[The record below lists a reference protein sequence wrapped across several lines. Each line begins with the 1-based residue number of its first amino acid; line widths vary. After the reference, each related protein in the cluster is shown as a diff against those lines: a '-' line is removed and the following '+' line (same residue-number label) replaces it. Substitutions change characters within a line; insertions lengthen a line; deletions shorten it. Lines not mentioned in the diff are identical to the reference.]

1 MGIGTRRLHQGGFFP
16 NFSKEHFGR
25 PTGRPLLRIDGGEWA
40 GRELWCLVGANGGG
54 MEGGSMGTSDP
65 SVGGIPQ
72 KPTGNEN
79 PWGTP
84 DELGREGKE
93 SESSGDHQSRCAGE
107 CRDLPGNPQWAD
119 PSGFCGHLESDDET
133 CLVSANEKCGISA
146 RFGLSTDGVLP
157 R

>member
-1 MGIGTRRLHQGGFFP
+1 
-16 NFSKEHFGR
+16 
-25 PTGRPLLRIDGGEWA
+25 
-40 GRELWCLVGANGGG
+40 LVGANGGG

-93 SESSGDHQSRCAGE
+93 SESSGHHQSGCAGE

-119 PSGFCGHLESDDET
+119 PPGFCGHLESDPT
-133 CLVSANEKCGISA
+133 LCLDASPLSGGISS
-146 RFGLSTDGVLP
+146 RNDL
-157 R
+157 